1 MSVWQNDQDIAPTYE
16 LEEVWVHIT
25 GVPHA
30 YRHLGMKTVG
40 NDRKKP
46 QLFSVS
52 HFFSETISITVL
64 TETNTVPIIR
74 ELRKR
79 NYPIENSSISV
90 ENR

>member
-1 MSVWQNDQDIAPTYE
+1 MSEKTGLFRFQICDAFADRQISVW
-16 LEEVWVHIT
+16 V
-25 GVPHA
+25 
-30 YRHLGMKTVG
+30 GMKTVG

>member
-1 MSVWQNDQDIAPTYE
+1 MK
-16 LEEVWVHIT
+16 
-25 GVPHA
+25 
-30 YRHLGMKTVG
+30 LGMKTVG